1 MSIKENGR
9 DTASMQLECKSSKKM
24 VFHEDWNVAL
34 IVSVLST
41 LVFFQRVIRK

>member
-24 VFHEDWNVAL
+24 VFHEDWNV
-34 IVSVLST
+34 VSVLST